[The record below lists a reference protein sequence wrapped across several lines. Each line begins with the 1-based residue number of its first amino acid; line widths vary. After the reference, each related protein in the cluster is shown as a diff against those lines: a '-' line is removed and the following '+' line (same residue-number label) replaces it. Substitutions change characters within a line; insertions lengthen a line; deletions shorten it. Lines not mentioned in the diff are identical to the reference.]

1 MTLIPHRFLFNVTY
15 PCPYLGTIPLE
26 DGDDLL
32 ALGDEHLLP
41 PLTGLDTQ
49 PPFADVWLAWN
60 ERGLAFQF
68 QVRGKERPP
77 VGNEARVLLSDR
89 VSLWID
95 TRDARSGHRA
105 SRTCHQF
112 HFLPVGG
119 GADKEDPLFVPM
131 AINRAAQDAPLP
143 DEEAVPFRFHRRGCD
158 YRLEV
163 FLPAEVLQ
171 GFDPEQHPRLGFHY
185 LIRDQ
190 EKGEQTLSVASTDFP
205 VAEDPSLWS
214 TLELEKPGEK
224 EGGD

>member
-1 MTLIPHRFLFNVTY
+1 MTLIPHRFLFRVAY
-15 PCPYLGTIPLE
+15 SCPHVAGVPLE
-26 DGDDLL
+26 EGDDLL
-32 ALGDEHLLP
+32 DLPDSCRLPALP
-41 PLTGLDTQ
+41 GLDAQ
-49 PPFADVWLAWN
+49 GQFADVWIAWN
-60 ERGLAFQF
+60 ERGLAFLVE
-68 QVRGKERPP
+68 VRGKEQPP
-77 VGNEARVLLSDR
+77 VGDAARVLLSDR

-112 HFLPVGG
+112 HFLPAGG
-119 GADKEDPLFVPM
+119 GAEKDEPLFVPM

-143 DEEAVPFRFHRRGCD
+143 DEEAVPFRFHKRGCD

-171 GFDPEQHPRLGFHY
+171 GFDPEQYPRLGFHY

-190 EKGEQTLSVASTDFP
+190 EKGEQSLSVASTDFP

-214 TLELEKPGEK
+214 TLELEKPAE
-224 EGGD
+224 E